1 MSPLPQRRK
10 SPEEIAKLRDS
21 FGMPGAL
28 DAGNAA
34 KAAAAAESPHPTP
47 ATPSP
52 LPEPAVERAPKPVRS
67 LRKSERLAGNH
78 GNRADP
84 PLVSKLPQR
93 RHSKDEIERIRRSE
107 ALSAMNATAN
117 RRLFPA
123 HPLLI
128 TPGYLATAAAAGG
141 ILFYQ
146 IPLWATGACA
156 LFALA
161 VAAFIILRHPVSRH
175 HAAFIVVLAFLL
187 LAFSALHYFPQLRHA
202 T

>member
-21 FGMPGAL
+21 FGIPGAL
-28 DAGNAA
+28 EAGNAA
-34 KAAAAAESPHPTP
+34 KAAPDAEPPAPAP

-52 LPEPAVERAPKPVRS
+52 LPEPAVERAPKPIRS
-67 LRKSERLAGNH
+67 LRKSERLAESP
-78 GNRADP
+78 GNRPDP

-93 RHSKDEIERIRRSE
+93 RHSNDEIERIRRSE
-107 ALSAMNATAN
+107 ALSTINAAPN

-128 TPGYLATAAAAGG
+128 TPGYLATVAAACG

-156 LFALA
+156 LFALSI
-161 VAAFIILRHPVSRH
+161 AAIIVLRHPVSRH